1 MGSPL
6 PEISLERFRIGLEAR
21 SPVALDPGTIERLHT
36 HYRELRQWNRTL
48 SLVGPSSAEDVIAR
62 HFGESLAAL
71 PLLPSSAVTVVDVGS
86 GAGFPGLVLAA
97 ARPDLRVTLVEPRQ
111 RKWAFLAA
119 AARRAGLSCICLN
132 ARVESPLPPG
142 LPAEIDL
149 VTSRALSLAGVLE
162 PLADRVVPGGSI
174 LLWLGREGPP
184 RLPGFETG
192 REARLPGDFRRICE
206 LRRF

>member
-1 MGSPL
+1 
-6 PEISLERFRIGLEAR
+6 
-21 SPVALDPGTIERLHT
+21 VALDSAAVERLHIY
-36 HYRELRQWNRTL
+36 YRELRRWNRTL

-71 PLLPSSAVTVVDVGS
+71 PLLPSSAATLVDVGS

-142 LPAEIDL
+142 LPDEIDL

-162 PLADRVVPGGSI
+162 PLADRVGPGGAI

-184 RLPGFETG
+184 ALPEFGAG
-192 REARLPGDFRRICE
+192 REVRLQGDYRRICE
-206 LRRF
+206 LRRS

>member
-1 MGSPL
+1 MGSSL
-6 PEISLERFRIGLEAR
+6 PAITVARFQLGLAEC
-21 SPVALDPGTIERLHT
+21 SPVALDAATVERLHT
-36 HYRELRQWNRTL
+36 HYHELQKWNRTL

-71 PLLPSSAVTVVDVGS
+71 PLLPSSAATLVDVGS

-97 ARPDLRVTLVEPRQ
+97 ARPDLSVTLVEPRQ

-119 AARRAGLSCICLN
+119 AARRAGLACTCLN
-132 ARVESPLPPG
+132 ARVASPLPPG

-162 PLADRVVPGGSI
+162 PLAERVGPGGAI

-184 RLPGFETG
+184 ALPGFWSS
-192 REARLPGDFRRICE
+192 REVRLAGDFRRICE
-206 LRRF
+206 LRRV

>member
-6 PEISLERFRIGLEAR
+6 PEIPLARFRLGLMRSTPADLDEAT
-21 SPVALDPGTIERLHT
+21 VARLHL
-36 HYRELRQWNRTL
+36 HYLELRRWNRTL
-48 SLVGPSSAEDVIAR
+48 SLVGPCTETELIDR

-71 PLLPSSAVTVVDVGS
+71 PLLPREAASLVDVGS

-111 RKWAFLAA
+111 RKWAFLVA
-119 AARRAGLSCICLN
+119 AARRAGLSCTCLN

-142 LPAEIDL
+142 LPVETDL

-162 PLADRVVPGGSI
+162 PLAARVAAGGAI
-174 LLWLGREGPP
+174 LLWLGQDGPP
-184 RLPGFETG
+184 ALPGFHIDREVRLPG
-192 REARLPGDFRRICE
+192 AHRRICE
-206 LRRF
+206 LRRS

>member
-6 PEISLERFRIGLEAR
+6 PEMSLEQFQRGLAYC
-21 SPVALDPGTIERLHT
+21 SPAALDVATVGRLHA
-36 HYRELRQWNRTL
+36 HYRELKQWNRTL

-62 HFGESLAAL
+62 HFGESLAAR
-71 PLLPSSAVTVVDVGS
+71 PLLPSSGATVVDVGS
-86 GAGFPGLVLAA
+86 GAGFPGLVVAA

-119 AARRAGLSCICLN
+119 AARRAGLSCTCLN

-142 LPAEIDL
+142 LPDEIDL

-162 PLADRVVPGGSI
+162 PLAERVVPGGAI

-184 RLPGFETG
+184 VLPGFETG
-192 REARLPGDFRRICE
+192 REVRLQGEFRRICE
-206 LRRF
+206 LRRV